1 MAFGCGFDCHPAAG
15 RRFPHEAAAMPNRA
29 PVQPLD
35 RRKGAMERH
44 ITTLLQVIVTAG
56 VLSLAKFAWEAQSTL
71 QRLDERTGR
80 FAQDISQLSDS
91 MKTLADTSEKKADH
105 DSDMQSL
112 QTIQGDHE
120 IRIRQL
126 EQQRR
131 RQ

>member
-1 MAFGCGFDCHPAAG
+1 M
-15 RRFPHEAAAMPNRA
+15 PHRA
-29 PVQPLD
+29 PIQPLD

-44 ITTLLQVIVTAG
+44 ITTFLQVVVTAG

-71 QRLDERTGR
+71 ARLDVRTMR
-80 FAQDISQLSDS
+80 FGDDISQLSDS

-105 DSDMQSL
+105 DQDMQSL